1 MALVI
6 SRYMGP
12 PRSEAGSGEQG
23 SMAFFLPFWS
33 RPFRELTVTNFKH
46 YFRDS
51 LMNKT
56 IQNIH
61 SHKADITLLLG
72 IIFNEVSAKTSVVVD
87 DENT

>member
-1 MALVI
+1 MASVI

-12 PRSEAGSGEQG
+12 PRSEARSGEQG
-23 SMAFFLPFWS
+23 STAFFLPFWS